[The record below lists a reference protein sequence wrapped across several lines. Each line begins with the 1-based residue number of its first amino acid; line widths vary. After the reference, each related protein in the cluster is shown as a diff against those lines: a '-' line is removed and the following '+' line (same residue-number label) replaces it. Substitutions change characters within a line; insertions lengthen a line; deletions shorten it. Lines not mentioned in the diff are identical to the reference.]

1 MAKRSQRFPVNY
13 EKDQSGCMWGFIS
26 IFDFRHGRFT
36 RKLIADKRLGNKH
49 AVGAALTK
57 NKFEVLSN
65 LDEEYQGNF
74 DTGVSKRLMLTT
86 DTDKLSVKKLIEEEM
101 IIDLDE
107 IKDQGN
113 TEIESKSRLG
123 HQDPPKTDSKRKK
136 KSRKKSRD
144 MDHHDLNLDATLKS
158 EFSHNQHSRQQSKD
172 NLDLDKIMDDFCH
185 VEAACSTMH
194 DNDGK
199 IDAQSNQKHV
209 ISENLANAINE
220 VVNQMVL
227 NGKDVPEDGQFL
239 SSRELME
246 ALQVISSDK
255 QLFLK
260 LLQDPNSHL
269 LKYIQE
275 LENAQGKGD
284 KECSSITGS
293 NCSEQEL
300 VNLKQTRENANRKH
314 RSFFRKRVK
323 SQSKDPTNENGK
335 TEFSNRIVILKP
347 ALTGMQI
354 SESGD
359 TLDSSLDSH
368 DIVHYKGPS
377 VRVGSH
383 FSLTEIKRKLKHAMG
398 KERHGNPEVISQ
410 KLPVERQKKVPRGK
424 SKDNAGMRS
433 PNKDHFFI
441 EKIARPMF
449 DVVKGNKTGTL
460 KDAELNVE
468 HESGTPVQRVSNIY
482 IEAKKHLCEMLDNAD
497 ENTNISSRQI
507 PKTLGRIL
515 SLPEYNFS
523 PLESPGRDLEYHSV
537 TAQARFSSSDKT
549 REVSEDNLSPKPAT
563 FIGLPDQE
571 PNNSEKQS
579 SICDESSNNKV
590 QEIKPVSNFSHD
602 LGHVDTSEACYPV
615 RDEIVT
621 EESTKEKND
630 LESSLDP
637 TGVVTGRDQKHG
649 ISEIPDGAGCSECL
663 NQNITEEKQPS
674 SPHSSPIKKIEELEN
689 VTDVSGRPSPV
700 SVLDTS
706 FSDDDFGPGHSRRQ
720 PVKLSV
726 QPLQIQFEEHDS
738 SPAEEFD
745 RGKYCLEESELIYDY
760 IKAVL
765 HASGLTRDQ
774 LLMKCLSSDKILD
787 PSLFDQVE
795 FFSNL
800 LCHNQKLLFDSI
812 NEVLMEVCQHYF
824 GVSPWASFVN
834 PSMRPAPSMKR
845 VILKVWEGVC
855 WHVDALPPPR
865 TLEQIVR
872 KDMARRGTWMD
883 LGIDA
888 ETIGFEMG
896 EAILIELMEDAIL
909 SLVSESPERQREQL
923 PLYNVNEDTQ
933 IRNIKSQVNEE
944 LVAIAS
950 CKREKLGLFTMT
962 NRQSNSFLQCESLH
976 PVKAKD
982 EVKGTAA
989 FLLANALVLLSKS
1002 SLSSSSSKA
1011 SLAIVADSLAIL
1023 AAFLFSAF
1031 NLACNFLSTGSSE

>member
-13 EKDQSGCMWGFIS
+13 ERDQSGCMWGLIS

-36 RKLIADKRLGNKH
+36 RKLIADKRHGSKH
-49 AVGAALTK
+49 AVGAAVTK
-57 NKFEVLSN
+57 NKFEALSN

-74 DTGVSKRLMLTT
+74 NRGESKRLMPTT
-86 DTDKLSVKKLIEEEM
+86 DADKLSVKKLIEEEM
-101 IIDLDE
+101 IIDQDE

-113 TEIESKSRLG
+113 AEVESKQSRLG
-123 HQDPPKTDSKRKK
+123 CEDPPKTDSKRKK
-136 KSRKKSRD
+136 KSCKKNRD
-144 MDHHDLNLDATLKS
+144 MDSHDVNLDATLKS
-158 EFSHNQHSRQQSKD
+158 EFPHNQHSRQQSKD

-185 VEAACSTMH
+185 VEAACSMMH
-194 DNDGK
+194 DDDGK
-199 IDAQSNQKHV
+199 INAQSDKKHV
-209 ISENLANAINE
+209 ISENLANAIHE
-220 VVNQMVL
+220 FVNQMIL
-227 NGKDVPEDGQFL
+227 NGKDLPEDGQFL

-255 QLFLK
+255 QLFVR

-275 LENAQGKGD
+275 LENVQGKGG
-284 KECSSITGS
+284 KECSSVTGS

-300 VNLKQTRENANRKH
+300 VNLKQTREIANRKH

-347 ALTGMQI
+347 ALTGMPI
-354 SESGD
+354 SESGNN
-359 TLDSSLDSH
+359 LASSLDSH
-368 DIVHYKGPS
+368 DIAHYKGPS

-410 KLPVERQKKVPRGK
+410 KLLVERQNKVPRGK
-424 SKDNAGMRS
+424 SIGKDNAGMRS

-460 KDAELNVE
+460 KDSELNVE
-468 HESGTPVQRVSNIY
+468 HESGTPIQRVSNIY
-482 IEAKKHLCEMLDNAD
+482 IEAKKHLCEMLDSAD

-523 PLESPGRDLEYHSV
+523 PLESPGRDLENHVV

-549 REVSEDNLSPKPAT
+549 REVSEDILSPKPAT

-571 PNNSEKQS
+571 TNNSEKQS

-590 QEIKPVSNFSHD
+590 QEIKSVSNFSHD
-602 LGHVDTSEACYPV
+602 VGHVDISKTCCPV

-621 EESTKEKND
+621 EESTEEKND

-637 TGVVTGRDQKHG
+637 NGFITEKDQNID

-663 NQNITEEKQPS
+663 NQDITEENQLS
-674 SPHSSPIKKIEELEN
+674 SPHSFITKKNEELESG
-689 VTDVSGRPSPV
+689 TDVSGRPSPV

-706 FSDDDFGPGHSRRQ
+706 FSDDDFGPRHSKCQ
-720 PVKLSV
+720 PVKLPV
-726 QPLQIQFEEHDS
+726 RPLQIQFEEHDS
-738 SPAEEFD
+738 SPAEQFD
-745 RGKYCLEESELIYDY
+745 RGKYCLEESEVIYDY

-787 PSLFDQVE
+787 PSLFDRVE
-795 FFSNL
+795 FFSSL
-800 LCHNQKLLFDSI
+800 LCHDQKLLFDSI
-812 NEVLMEVCQHYF
+812 NEVLMEICEHYF
-824 GVSPWASFVN
+824 GVSPWVSFVN
-834 PSMRPAPSMKR
+834 PGMRPAPNMKR
-845 VILKVWEGVC
+845 VTFKVWEGVC
-855 WHVDALPPPR
+855 WHVLPLPPLR

-872 KDMARRGTWMD
+872 KDMERNGTWMD
-883 LGIDA
+883 LGLDA

-896 EAILIELMEDAIL
+896 EDILAELMEETML
-909 SLVSESPERQREQL
+909 SLVSESPESKCSLLQFEL
-923 PLYNVNEDTQ
+923 KDNE
-933 IRNIKSQVNEE
+933 S
-944 LVAIAS
+944 
-950 CKREKLGLFTMT
+950 
-962 NRQSNSFLQCESLH
+962 SFHL
-976 PVKAKD
+976 
-982 EVKGTAA
+982 
-989 FLLANALVLLSKS
+989 
-1002 SLSSSSSKA
+1002 
-1011 SLAIVADSLAIL
+1011 
-1023 AAFLFSAF
+1023 
-1031 NLACNFLSTGSSE
+1031 